1 MTGVYGRPDG
11 TQFLE
16 PLYGRPRYAFPGS
29 IERRDVGYQLIAFDM
44 DGTLL
49 DNGKRV
55 LPSSTQAIDEA
66 VAASKDVAICS
77 GRSPKM
83 IELDHASFGHVRY
96 AICCN
101 GTVLYDLA
109 EHRVLSTTSFDH
121 ETVVRAVAAVGDDDA
136 MIDVFSGADI
146 YCQIS
151 DLARMDHYR
160 MGIYQRLYDATSTP
174 VEDVRAKLL
183 DPATSVQKFI
193 FHFAD
198 PASRAPA
205 RERLAGL
212 PVEPAESEDASL
224 ELSPAGANKGS
235 GLAALAELLG
245 IPCAATIAVGDAE
258 NDLSM
263 LRAAGLGVA
272 MGNATAEARAAA
284 DVVVADNDHDG
295 CAEAIRRFLLGGEG
309 A

>member
-1 MTGVYGRPDG
+1 MVTWRARSSSSPFTAVRGM
-11 TQFLE
+11 LS
-16 PLYGRPRYAFPGS
+16 PGS
-29 IERRDVGYQLIAFDM
+29 IERRDVDYQLIAFDM

-49 DNGKRV
+49 DTGKRV

-66 VAASKDVAICS
+66 VAAGKDVAICS

-83 IELDHASFGHVRY
+83 IELDHASFGRVRY

-109 EHRVLSTTSFDH
+109 EHRVLSVTSFSRD
-121 ETVVRAVAAVGDDDA
+121 VIARAVDAVGDEDA
-136 MIDVFSGADI
+136 MIDVFSGADM
-146 YCQIS
+146 YCQVT

-160 MGIYQRLYDATSTP
+160 MDIYQGLYDAASTP
-174 VEDVRAKLL
+174 VEDVRAVLL

-205 RERLAGL
+205 RERLSGL
-212 PVEPAESEDASL
+212 PVELAESEDASL
-224 ELSPAGANKGS
+224 ELSPAGADKGS
-235 GLAALAELLG
+235 GLIALAELLG
-245 IPCAATIAVGDAE
+245 IPRAATIAVGDAE
-258 NDLSM
+258 NDLPM

-272 MGNATAEARAAA
+272 MGNATDAARAAA
-284 DVVVADNDHDG
+284 DVVVSDNDHDG
-295 CAEAIRRFLLGGEG
+295 CAEAVRRFLLGGER

>member
-212 PVEPAESEDASL
+212 PVELAESEDASL

-235 GLAALAELLG
+235 AHHSVCPASDWAPRMAFIMASAL
-245 IPCAATIAVGDAE
+245 
-258 NDLSM
+258 S
-263 LRAAGLGVA
+263 
-272 MGNATAEARAAA
+272 
-284 DVVVADNDHDG
+284 
-295 CAEAIRRFLLGGEG
+295 
-309 A
+309 

>member
-1 MTGVYGRPDG
+1 MD
-11 TQFLE
+11 
-16 PLYGRPRYAFPGS
+16 
-29 IERRDVGYQLIAFDM
+29 YQLIAFDM

-49 DNGKRV
+49 DTSKRV

-66 VAASKDVAICS
+66 VAAGKDVAICS

-83 IELDHASFGHVRY
+83 IELDHASFGQVRY

-101 GTVLYDLA
+101 GTVLYDLR

-121 ETVVRAVAAVGDDDA
+121 EVITRAVRAVGAADA
-136 MIDVFSGADI
+136 MIDVFSGAEM
-146 YCQIS
+146 YCQTT

-160 MGIYQRLYDATSTP
+160 MGIYRGLYDATSTP
-174 VEDVRAKLL
+174 VENVRERLL

-198 PASRAPA
+198 PASRPIA
-205 RERLAGL
+205 RERLRDL
-212 PVEPAESEDASL
+212 PVELAESEDASL
-224 ELSPAGANKGS
+224 ELSPAGATKGS
-235 GLAALAELLG
+235 GLLALAQLLG
-245 IPCAATIAVGDAE
+245 IPREATIAVGDAE
-258 NDLSM
+258 NDLPM
-263 LRAAGLGVA
+263 LSVVGLGIA
-272 MGNATAEARAAA
+272 MGNATEEARAAA

-295 CAEAIRRFLLGGEG
+295 CAEAIRRFLLGGER